1 MDVTFSVTALN
12 IWEDQEGQHHRK
24 ITNSKLTHTWLER
37 YTVPSTVSVIK
48 EASGNAP
55 GVAQRLKKFAYGFR
69 LCLQHS
75 VAQYLPLGYTKIC
88 ICKFFKPLGY
98 AWGVA

>member
-37 YTVPSTVSVIK
+37 YTVPTTVGVIK
-48 EASGNAP
+48 EGKLGGYSAKRTLQQSVDVIG
-55 GVAQRLKKFAYGFR
+55 AYSVGF
-69 LCLQHS
+69 L
-75 VAQYLPLGYTKIC
+75 A
-88 ICKFFKPLGY
+88 
-98 AWGVA
+98 